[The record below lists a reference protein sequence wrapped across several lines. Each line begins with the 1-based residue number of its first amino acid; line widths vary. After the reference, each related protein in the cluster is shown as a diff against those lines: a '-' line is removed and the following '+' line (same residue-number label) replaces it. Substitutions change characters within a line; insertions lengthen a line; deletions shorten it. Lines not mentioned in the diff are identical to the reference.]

1 MHLGGYKMRNSAL
14 LLTLATSASWLFATP
29 ALAQEAAAAEAEAT
43 APAAPLTA
51 EEAAA
56 KAAFLE
62 EQVNSLQEQL
72 NALKT
77 QMGVVTPS
85 WKGAPLLEDKESGWS
100 FKPRGRIQYDVGYV
114 ENPNDAINTRNLG
127 FNTRVR
133 RIRLGA
139 EGTMP
144 GDFGYKF
151 EMDFANSQV
160 GFGDAIITYAPKG
173 KPWSLAI
180 GNHET
185 FESLEQMTSSRFL
198 SFLERA
204 QMNDAFGHSRRI
216 GVSFGLADSANV
228 ARLNAGIFAAH
239 SIDSS
244 FDNDGWIAA
253 ARGTYSPQAMGGML
267 HLGANFQH
275 REFQSNNGGT
285 ASTSTGA
292 PSTNQLGRY
301 RARPFLQTTDV
312 RFVDTGAFAAKSDQ
326 IYGLELGGIFKS
338 LHLVGEAQW
347 TKVNG
352 YSRGDIQ
359 TGLDAFSTANTA
371 LVPGSDPSFFSWYAE
386 AGYYLTGETRGYKNG
401 MWDRT
406 KVLKPFSKGG
416 WGALQVNARYDYLD
430 LASNALKQGFTN
442 NFTTGASTASNNLT
456 RGGVQTGYLA
466 SLIWIPEDY
475 VRFILQYAR
484 ANVEGGPSAGLVRPL
499 STSPLDDRNYSVD
512 TVALRAQVDF

>member
-1 MHLGGYKMRNSAL
+1 MRNHSAL
-14 LLTLATSASWLFATP
+14 LLTLATSVSWLAASP
-29 ALAQEAAAAEAEAT
+29 ALAQAVGAEAT
-43 APAAPLTA
+43 ASAATTSTLTA

-56 KAAFLE
+56 KAALLE
-62 EQVNSLQEQL
+62 QQVQSLQEQL
-72 NALKT
+72 NSLKT
-77 QMGVVTPS
+77 QMGMVTPS
-85 WKGAPLLEDKESGWS
+85 WKGAPLLENKEKGWS
-100 FKPRGRIQYDVGYV
+100 FKPRGRIQYDAGYI

-139 EGTMP
+139 EGTIP

-160 GFGDAIITYAPKG
+160 GFGDAIITYAPDG

-185 FESLEQMTSSRFL
+185 FEGLEQLTSSRFL

-216 GVSFGLADSANV
+216 GVSFGLADAANV
-228 ARLNAGIFAAH
+228 ARFNAGIFSAH

-244 FDNDGWIAA
+244 FNNDGWIAA
-253 ARGTYSPQAMGGML
+253 ARGTYSPEVMGGRL

-275 REFQSNNGGT
+275 REFQSNNGGSN
-285 ASTSTGA
+285 STSNGA
-292 PSTNQLGRY
+292 PSNNQLARY

-338 LHLVGEAQW
+338 LHLAGEAQW
-347 TKVNG
+347 TKVDA
-352 YSRGDIQ
+352 YSTGDIQ
-359 TGLDAFSTANTA
+359 TGLDAFSATNTA
-371 LVPGSDPSFFSWYAE
+371 LVPVADPTFFSWYAE
-386 AGYYLTGETRGYKNG
+386 AGYFLTGETRGYKNG
-401 MWDRT
+401 VWDRT

-416 WGALQVNARYDYLD
+416 WGALQLNARYDYLD
-430 LASNALKQGFTN
+430 LASDSLKQGFTN
-442 NFTTGASTASNNLT
+442 DFTTGASVASNSLL
-456 RGGVQTGYLA
+456 RGGTQTGYLA

-484 ANVEGGPSAGLVRPL
+484 ANVEGGPFAPTVQPL
-499 STSPLDDRNYSVD
+499 LTSPADERSYSVD
-512 TVALRAQVDF
+512 SVALRAQVDF